1 METLSRNN
9 IVLAFFMFFALL
21 CHALPVAGQEL
32 NKIDEKGKKQ
42 GPWAKTDEKGKLKY
56 KGQFKDNL
64 PVGRFEYYY
73 PNGKTK
79 AISNFSDGGKI
90 SHTEFFNE
98 NGTIKARGKYI
109 EEKRDSIW
117 HFYSDSGKLI
127 RSEGY
132 VNNLL
137 NGASKTFYPKGG
149 LCEITHWTDSIKNGE
164 WKQFFENGMLKSE
177 GHYEKNL
184 LEGKV
189 TNYHS
194 NGKKSGTGKFS
205 NGLKSGWWTYFDENE
220 IPTFYER
227 ITGGEID
234 SLRYW
239 NGTFEETY
247 PNEIPKS
254 KYTYKNGKKHGGF
267 VEYYNQGKWYFE
279 QKTND
284 NGFPEESVR
293 KLKDSQKS
301 KEGNYWEGELNGT
314 IIYYQ
319 KNGKIEKKETYNK
332 GVRISGHE

>member
-1 METLSRNN
+1 MKTLKQKFYFK
-9 IVLAFFMFFALL
+9 FFSILLVLL
-21 CHALPVAGQEL
+21 CQVSFSAGQEI
-32 NKIDEKGKKQ
+32 NKLDDKGKKQ
-42 GPWAKTDEKGKLKY
+42 GPWQKTDETGKIKY
-56 KGQFKDNL
+56 KGQFQDNL
-64 PVGRFEYYY
+64 PVGRFEYFF

-79 AISNFSDGGKI
+79 AISIFSNGGKI
-90 SHTEFFNE
+90 SRTEFFNE
-98 NGTIKARGKYI
+98 NGTLKAKGKYI
-109 EEKRDSIW
+109 QEKRDSIW
-117 HFYSDSGKLI
+117 LFFNDSGKII

-132 VNNLL
+132 IENLL
-137 NGASKTFYPKGG
+137 NGPSKTFYAKGN
-149 LCEITHWTDSIKNGE
+149 LCELTHWTDSIKNGE
-164 WKQFFENGMLKSE
+164 WKQYFENGSLKSE
-177 GHYEKNL
+177 GMYVNNF

-205 NGLKSGWWTYFDENE
+205 KGLKTGWWTYFDENE

-227 ITGGEID
+227 INGGEID

-267 VEYYNQGKWYFE
+267 VEFYNQGKWYIE

-284 NGFPEESVR
+284 NGYPEESVR
-293 KLKDSQKS
+293 KLKDTQKS
-301 KEGNYWEGELNGT
+301 MEGNYWEGELNGT

-319 KNGKIEKKETYNK
+319 KNGKVEKKETYNK